1 MEIEMARAVFMA
13 AFQPEDD
20 GGFSVTFPDV
30 PAAITQGDDFEAA
43 LLNAIDALETVLEE
57 TLERGESLPQQS
69 NHTKLAKSITKRGA
83 QAVAIPV
90 SVPGHTIRVNV
101 MLDESLLGRIDRE
114 AEARGQSRSG
124 FLAEAAKTLLR
135 SA

>member
-1 MEIEMARAVFMA
+1 MARAVFMA
-13 AFQPEDD
+13 AFKPEAN

-30 PAAITQGDDFEAA
+30 PAAITQGDDFQAA
-43 LLNAIDALETVLEE
+43 LLNAIDAVETVLEDMR
-57 TLERGESLPQQS
+57 ERGAKAPQS
-69 NHTKLAKSITKRGA
+69 DHVRLAKSIKKSGA
-83 QAVAIPV
+83 QAVAVPV
-90 SVPGHTIRVNV
+90 SVPGYAVRVNV

-124 FLAEAAKTLLR
+124 FLAEAAKALLR

>member
-1 MEIEMARAVFMA
+1 MARAVFIA
-13 AFQPEDD
+13 AFQPEAD

-43 LLNAIDALETVLEE
+43 LLNAIDALETVLAE
-57 TLERGESLPQQS
+57 TLERGEPLPQQS
-69 NHTKLAKSITKRGA
+69 EHKKLGTNISKTGA
-83 QAVAIPV
+83 QAVPVPV
-90 SVPGHTIRVNV
+90 SLPGHAIRVNV

-114 AEARGQSRSG
+114 AKARGQSRSG

-135 SA
+135 A

>member
-1 MEIEMARAVFMA
+1 MARAVFMA
-13 AFQPEDD
+13 AFHPEDD

-57 TLERGESLPQQS
+57 MLESGQAPPRQS
-69 NHTKLAKSITKRGA
+69 DHAKLAKGIAKGGA
-83 QAVAIPV
+83 QAVAVPV
-90 SVPGHTIRVNV
+90 SVPGHAVRVNV

-114 AEARGQSRSG
+114 AESRGQSRSG